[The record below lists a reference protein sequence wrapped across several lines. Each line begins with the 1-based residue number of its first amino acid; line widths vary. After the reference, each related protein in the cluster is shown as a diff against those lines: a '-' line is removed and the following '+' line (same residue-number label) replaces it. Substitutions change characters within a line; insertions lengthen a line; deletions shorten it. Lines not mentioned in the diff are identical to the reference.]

1 MHKTSIFKRQALVRH
16 CTISVSAVCIL
27 SEQFAHL
34 VTKIIRRKVSKPLQL
49 QPRKQHAHTTMPCLP
64 AQGSNRF
71 PWGNHWNRWKPTS
84 EMTPEPA
91 ALCAAAPPD
100 GTPACWGCTVSLQ
113 SLIYRYIFLSYHT
126 VVTQSPGDCSHI
138 AHRIASLSPTTY
150 WALKP
155 KRRKNKKTRQSW
167 AYGIIQVMEAGVFWN
182 FLLKAS
188 LTSEND
194 LLVVNNKMYLCERSP
209 NWQAL
214 MNLNTGQGYH
224 WKQILKTT
232 FSLME

>member
-1 MHKTSIFKRQALVRH
+1 MVNGFQTF
-16 CTISVSAVCIL
+16 SAT
-27 SEQFAHL
+27 A
-34 VTKIIRRKVSKPLQL
+34 
-49 QPRKQHAHTTMPCLP
+49 QHAHTTMQCLP

-71 PWGNHWNRWKPTS
+71 PWGTRWNRWNPTS
-84 EMTPEPA
+84 EVTPATA
-91 ALCAAAPPD
+91 ALCVAAPPD
-100 GTPACWGCTVSLQ
+100 GAPACWGCTVSLQ
-113 SLIYRYIFLSYHT
+113 SLIYRYIFPSYHT

-155 KRRKNKKTRQSW
+155 KRRKNKETRQSW
-167 AYGIIQVMEAGVFWN
+167 AYGIIQEIEAGVFWN

-194 LLVVNNKMYLCERSP
+194 LLVVNNKMYLCERSQ

-214 MNLNTGQGYH
+214 MRGPQHRAGLSLETDTENNILIDGIIHFNLLIFLKLQ
-224 WKQILKTT
+224 WKL
-232 FSLME
+232 SLFPMFIYWN